1 MPKVSWAET
10 ISDWQLLLSTAEPYG
25 DVKDLKVHLAELR
38 AALQRLRELKSLR
51 DELQARRQRA
61 TQEMEET
68 REAGK
73 DVTIQIRSILKG
85 VLGPKNELL
94 VQFNVRPRRSRRSRE
109 VPPAGPGDP
118 ASPK

>member
-10 ISDWQLLLSTAEPYG
+10 IADWELLLRTAEPYG

-38 AALQRLRELKSLR
+38 TALQRLRELKSLR

-61 TQEMEET
+61 TQEMDET
-68 REAGK
+68 RESGK

-85 VLGPKNELL
+85 VFGPGNALL
-94 VQFNVRPRRSRRSRE
+94 VKFNVRPRRSRRSRG
-109 VPPAGPGDP
+109 VPTADPGDP

>member
-10 ISDWQLLLSTAEPYG
+10 ITDWDLLLHLAEPYG
-25 DVKDLKVHLAELR
+25 EVKDLKVHLAELR

-61 TQEMEET
+61 TQEMDET
-68 REAGK
+68 RGTGK
-73 DVTIQIRSILKG
+73 DVAIQIRSILKG

-94 VQFNVRPRRSRRSRE
+94 VQFNVRPRRGRRRLG
-109 VPPAGPGDP
+109 AP
-118 ASPK
+118 ASAPDEPAPPK